1 MFYLYDLIL
10 LRQASFGNYLQ
21 VKKGYWTKAT
31 ADLATLSGNDLHAA
45 ATQFKNKEKISNPII
60 HTLLNNMRIISSFN
74 PESYGEKIR
83 LRNLIF
89 GKIGRLGIPLIW
101 FTLNPQDIGNIFV
114 VKLAGEDVPLD
125 NAENRLD
132 LIKLTLKNPSL
143 VAQYFHTIVNAFF
156 GCFFKSLAKEAG
168 IFGTV
173 SSHFGVV
180 ESTTRMMMHLH
191 GFAWLTGNFGAANL
205 SNRLVAEPDFRDRLI
220 GYIQTIVRE
229 TVDLSE
235 GQRYRRAPA
244 PGSAVFDM
252 PPGMTTTEFQSA
264 LDKDSNEVAAR
275 VQMHKHSATCTK
287 YQRISS
293 VRRVNPQGTSAT
305 EDQHIEDE
313 PALLQ
318 TQFGAKSLLNVCRFL
333 FPRPLVPESTIT
345 ENGLIRMKRNHQFVN
360 KYNTIIASAIRC
372 NHDVNFTPS
381 SPRVLASIFYMT
393 NYATKSQ
400 TDRGQLVLA
409 AAVLKKAQEV
419 EEADAAADSGLP
431 TPKPLDISTS
441 ALKGLQSFY

>member
-10 LRQASFGNYLQ
+10 LRQASFGSHLQ

-125 NAENRLD
+125 NAGNRLE
-132 LIKLTLKNPSL
+132 LIKLTLKNPAL

-156 GCFFKSLAKEAG
+156 DCFFKSLAKEPS

-173 SSHFGVV
+173 SSDFGVV

-191 GFAWLTGNFGAANL
+191 GFAWLTGNFGASNL
-205 SNRLVAEPDFRDRLI
+205 STRLVAEPDLKIRII
-220 GYIQTIVRE
+220 GYIQTIIRE

-235 GQRYRRAPA
+235 GQRYGGAPA
-244 PGSAVFDM
+244 PGSAVFNM
-252 PPGMTTTEFQSA
+252 PPGMRPTEFQSA
-264 LDKDSNEVAAR
+264 LNKDSNDVAAR

-287 YQRISS
+287 YKRIN
-293 VRRVNPQGTSAT
+293 RLPRVSPQCAT
-305 EDQHIEDE
+305 AAKDQHQDDE

-318 TQFGAKSLLNVCRFL
+318 TQFGARSVLDVCRFL
-333 FPRPLVPESTIT
+333 FPRPLVPESRIT

-360 KYNTIIASAIRC
+360 KYNPVIASAIRC
-372 NHDVNFTPS
+372 NHD
-381 SPRVLASIFYMT
+381 A
-393 NYATKSQ
+393 
-400 TDRGQLVLA
+400 
-409 AAVLKKAQEV
+409 KKYE
-419 EEADAAADSGLP
+419 G
-431 TPKPLDISTS
+431 I
-441 ALKGLQSFY
+441 